1 MLYNINIQEVK
12 TMEKSKVYFIKD
24 INPENIIRAFDALG
38 TELPG
43 NVAVKLHSGEPGNQN
58 FLRPALMKSIIDKVG
73 GTIVECNTAYDGGR
87 DTTEAHRKTMQLHGW
102 VDIAEVDIMD
112 AEDQMEIPVVGG
124 KHLEKN
130 YVGATMPEYDSMLV
144 MSHFKGH
151 PMGGYG
157 GALKNIS
164 IGLASSYGKKYI
176 HGVKDINNFWNSD
189 HDSFLECM
197 ADAAKSIVDH
207 FDGKIAFVNVM
218 ANMSVD
224 CDCCAVAADPKVA
237 DIGILSSLD
246 PVALDQACIDLV
258 YASDDAGKADLIE
271 RIESRNGVHTIEAAA
286 AIGVGSREYELIEI

>member
-1 MLYNINIQEVK
+1 
-12 TMEKSKVYFIKD
+12 MEKSKVYFIKD

-58 FLRPALMKSIIDKVG
+58 FLRPKLMKSIIDKVG

-102 VDIAEVDIMD
+102 IDIAEVDIMD

-144 MSHFKGH
+144 LSHFKGH

-197 ADAAKSIVDH
+197 ADAAKSIVDR
-207 FDGKIAFVNVM
+207 FAGKIAFVNVM

-224 CDCCAVAADPKVA
+224 CDCCAVAADPKLA